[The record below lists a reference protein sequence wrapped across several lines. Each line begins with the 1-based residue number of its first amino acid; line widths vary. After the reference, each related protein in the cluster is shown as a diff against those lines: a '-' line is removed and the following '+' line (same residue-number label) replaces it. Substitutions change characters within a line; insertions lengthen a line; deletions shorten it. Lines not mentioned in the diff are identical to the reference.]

1 MNAQLTRFSLRCWAS
16 CWIAIH
22 MWFIAVWRRVRIH
35 QLMDP
40 KWRQWHDLVHSIDLD
55 RKYTLPSNRR
65 HLSCEDCLQD
75 NREDYQNYSVLCCVP
90 FSHWTSGSTRLGGRQ
105 KFGIKSTVY
114 GNAPLWSSPI
124 KKGEIVCNNCTQLKA
139 HIYQQFLEDWDCW
152 LRFRHLV

>member
-105 KFGIKSTVY
+105 KFGIKLTVRQRSTLEFANKERRDCVQ
-114 GNAPLWSSPI
+114 
-124 KKGEIVCNNCTQLKA
+124 QLYTVKST
-139 HIYQQFLEDWDCW
+139 HIWAV
-152 LRFRHLV
+152 LRRLRLLT